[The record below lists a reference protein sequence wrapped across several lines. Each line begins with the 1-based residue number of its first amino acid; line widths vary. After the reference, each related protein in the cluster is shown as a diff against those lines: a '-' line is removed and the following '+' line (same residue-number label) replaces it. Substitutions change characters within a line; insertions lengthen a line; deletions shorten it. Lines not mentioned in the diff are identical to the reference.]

1 MLKWVSPPLNFFT
14 GEALDLDLSDFIQ
27 SLYALLLPLGVTQDI
42 ESTPPNAG
50 RTQAK
55 PTADLLFRALD
66 LGLNGR
72 VHAGGAAAGS
82 ASAARRAA
90 FARRLLGCALGW
102 PGASAVRAIE
112 FVRGLVARD
121 KRLLALLDAEEA
133 VADGVW
139 RPEIDDPD
147 LANALAGAAW
157 EIGVL
162 RASHVDER
170 VRTAAAVLGELVK
183 EI

>member
-1 MLKWVSPPLNFFT
+1 LLP
-14 GEALDLDLSDFIQ
+14 GEALDLDLSDLIRG
-27 SLYALLLPLGVTQDI
+27 LYALLLPLGVTQDI
-42 ESTPPNAG
+42 EATPPNAS

-55 PTADLLFRALD
+55 SAADLLFRALD

-72 VHAGGAAAGS
+72 ANAGGGVASGTSSAG
-82 ASAARRAA
+82 RRAA

-102 PGASAVRAIE
+102 PGASAARAIK
-112 FVRGLVARD
+112 FVHGLIARD
-121 KRLLALLDAEEA
+121 KRLLALLDADEA
-133 VADGVW
+133 IADGVW
-139 RPEIDDPD
+139 RPEIEDPD

-170 VRTAAAVLGELVK
+170 VRTAAVKLGALVH
-183 EI
+183 ET